1 MGQAWNK
8 SSFRKLK
15 NDLLKCGY
23 CLNRTRG
30 SHFIYINKEIGK
42 EVIINRNLNKMVER
56 RIRKEVGLL

>member
-8 SSFRKLK
+8 SNFRKLR
-15 NDLLKCGY
+15 NDLLQHGY
-23 CLNRTRG
+23 CLSRMRG

-42 EVIINRNLNKMVER
+42 EVVVNRNLNKMVER

>member
-8 SSFRKLK
+8 NSFRKLK
-15 NDLLKCGY
+15 NDLSQRGY
-23 CLNRTRG
+23 CLERIRG

-56 RIRKEVGLL
+56 RIRK